1 MLADGEPS
9 LPFCLCWANEPWT
22 RRWDGRARDVI
33 MPQQHE
39 PARDQPRVRGAVVIE
54 VRIRL
59 RDDRGF
65 TLTELLVVMS
75 LLGMVL
81 TVAYAALQLTFQSGD
96 IQRRNAFVSTS
107 ITEPLQLMDV
117 VISQNLSID
126 SGSGDYQLS
135 LLTDQNADN
144 TRERHVYQATNDGR
158 LVETVYNVAANDANA
173 SLLRSTVWQKVVA
186 TSGSRNTNV
195 LKNTPLFTYYKTDDA
210 GVLTPSTP
218 GEATQ
223 VVVRV
228 EARYD
233 SQDYYDQRRV
243 YFRNR

>member
-1 MLADGEPS
+1 
-9 LPFCLCWANEPWT
+9 
-22 RRWDGRARDVI
+22 
-33 MPQQHE
+33 
-39 PARDQPRVRGAVVIE
+39 VVIE
-54 VRIRL
+54 VRTGV

-81 TVAYAALQLTFQSGD
+81 TVAYAALQLTFQSGEV
-96 IQRRNAFVSTS
+96 QRRNAFVSTS

-158 LVETVYNVAANDANA
+158 LVETVYNVGANDTNA
-173 SLLRSTVWQKVVA
+173 SLLRSTVWQRVIA
-186 TSGSRNTNV
+186 SSGSRNTNI
-195 LKNTPLFTYYKTDDA
+195 LKNKPLFTYYKTDDA

-218 GEATQ
+218 TDATQ

>member
-1 MLADGEPS
+1 
-9 LPFCLCWANEPWT
+9 
-22 RRWDGRARDVI
+22 
-33 MPQQHE
+33 
-39 PARDQPRVRGAVVIE
+39 VVIE

-81 TVAYAALQLTFQSGD
+81 AVSYAALQLTFRSADVQ
-96 IQRRNAFVSTS
+96 QRNAFVSTS

-126 SGSGDYQLS
+126 AGSGDYLLS
-135 LLTDQNADN
+135 VLTDQDANN
-144 TRERHVYQATNDGR
+144 TKERHVYQATNDGR
-158 LVETVYNVAANDANA
+158 LVETVYHVGANDANT
-173 SLLRSTVWQKVVA
+173 SVNRSTVWQKVIA
-186 TSGSRNTNV
+186 SSGSRNTNI
-195 LKNTPLFTYYKTDDA
+195 LNNRPLFTYYKTDDA

-218 GEATQ
+218 ADATQ

-233 SQDYYDQRRV
+233 SQEYYDQRRV